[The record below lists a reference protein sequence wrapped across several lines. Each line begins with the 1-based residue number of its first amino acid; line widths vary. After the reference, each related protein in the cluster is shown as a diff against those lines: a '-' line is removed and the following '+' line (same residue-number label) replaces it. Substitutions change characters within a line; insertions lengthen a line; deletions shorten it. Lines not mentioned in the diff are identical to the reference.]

1 MLSMTDRHERGLLD
15 TSVLVDLETI
25 SEAFLPV
32 HTAVAAIT
40 FAELA
45 AGVHLAKDAA
55 ERGARLV
62 RLQAVEAT
70 FEGLPFDA
78 GAARNYG
85 HLVALVVAA
94 GQSPRPR
101 RMDLM
106 IAATARANSLP
117 LYTRNPR
124 NLRAIESALTVVAV

>member
-1 MLSMTDRHERGLLD
+1 MTDRHERGLLD
-15 TSVLVDLETI
+15 TSVLVDLEAI
-25 SEAFLPV
+25 PEASLPM
-32 HTAVAAIT
+32 HTAIAAIT

-45 AGVHLAKDAA
+45 AGVHLAKDAT

-62 RLQAVEAT
+62 RLQAMEAT

-78 GAARNYG
+78 AAARNYG

-94 GQSPRPR
+94 GQNPRPR

-106 IAATARANSLP
+106 IAATACAHGLP
-117 LYTRNPR
+117 LYTRSAR
-124 NLRAIESALTVVAV
+124 DFHAVESALTVVAV

>member
-1 MLSMTDRHERGLLD
+1 MGDRHEHGLLD

-25 SEAFLPV
+25 SEASLPI
-32 HTAVAAIT
+32 HAAVAAIT
-40 FAELA
+40 LAELA

-55 ERGARLV
+55 QRGARLA
-62 RLQAVEAT
+62 RLQAVEAV

-78 GAARNYG
+78 AAARSYG
-85 HLVALVVAA
+85 HLVALVIAA

-106 IAATARANSLP
+106 IAATACANSLP

-124 NLRAIESALTVVAV
+124 DFRAIENAVTLVVA